1 MWTIAAALNKSMP
14 ALERLG
20 LKLQSFNRNK
30 TEMTELFVQ
39 TIQDIHFLGVTV
51 RSINILFNSIY
62 DRQGISLP
70 KRRLKIRMLLVLHI
84 SPYMACTYYTRR
96 VVVKRYLNREHSHT
110 NPSRAGNS
118 RIHSSN
124 NDYQWFIAFPT
135 QGEVAFFSDG
145 DRYDG
150 MVEILQQ
157 HPGNLRRFIN
167 RSWLG

>member
-51 RSINILFNSIY
+51 RSINILLNSMY

-70 KRRLKIRMLLVLHI
+70 KRRLK
-84 SPYMACTYYTRR
+84 
-96 VVVKRYLNREHSHT
+96 
-110 NPSRAGNS
+110 
-118 RIHSSN
+118 
-124 NDYQWFIAFPT
+124 
-135 QGEVAFFSDG
+135 FFL
-145 DRYDG
+145 
-150 MVEILQQ
+150 E
-157 HPGNLRRFIN
+157 N
-167 RSWLG
+167 